1 MGVVMTKLVNPNSV
15 VPMYKQILKLLS
27 DRIAGGVWGPG
38 EKLPP
43 ESALMQEFGVS
54 RITVRAAIEELTDNG
69 VLVRSQ
75 GKGTFV
81 ASPKSTYKA
90 NDITGFTRSCKLAG
104 KVPTSRLIKREWIY
118 PNQTDMEF
126 LGIPE
131 QQHIIYT
138 ERLRFVDGNPTLIE
152 VNHFSPELDF
162 LFEEDLEGS
171 LFEVLE
177 KHGISIE
184 NRHRSLEICYA
195 TKDEASLLEVEKN
208 KPLILFRDE
217 QFDQDG
223 KPVYLS
229 KQIYNTDH
237 MKFYF

>member
-1 MGVVMTKLVNPNSV
+1 MAALVNPNSV
-15 VPMYKQILKLLS
+15 VPLYKQILKILS
-27 DRIAGGVWGPG
+27 DRIADGVWGPG

-54 RITVRAAIEELTDNG
+54 RITVRAAIEELTDSG

-81 ASPKSTYKA
+81 AAPKSTYKA
-90 NDITGFTRSCKLAG
+90 NDIIGFTRSCRLAG
-104 KVPTSRLIKREWIY
+104 KVPTTKLIKAEWIY
-118 PNQTDMEF
+118 PTQADIDF
-126 LGIPE
+126 LNIPE
-131 QQHIIYT
+131 DRQIIYT

-152 VNHFSPELDF
+152 VNHCSPELSF
-162 LFEEDLEGS
+162 LFDEDLDGS
-171 LFEVLE
+171 LFEILE

-195 TKDEASLLEVEKN
+195 TKDEANLLKVEKN

-217 QFDQDG
+217 QIDQNG
-223 KPVYLS
+223 KPLYLS
-229 KQIYNTDH
+229 KQVYNTDH